1 LEVTTFCCC
10 IFDWYHSADQIIKEQ
25 KERLNYQDE
34 KLDRQEQKL
43 DQQAQLLQQQ
53 AKLIEALTKTS
64 ISHTDQIF
72 QTTTFKRILLLCH
85 VSVLHDV

>member
-64 ISHTDQIF
+64 DKMAGEVAELKSLVQYSL
-72 QTTTFKRILLLCH
+72 K
-85 VSVLHDV
+85 